1 MQTILQYIGLCT
13 KILSNRRFSR
23 ILTAATE
30 CHKNEDLLNMGKRT
44 CSSCIYMYIYN
55 NNFTC
60 PIRMDTYSEFC
71 MFACTRTLSH
81 SSLVSF
87 PSVSLLTALR
97 YCFLI
102 SELLFSSFFLLLFI
116 KNQLIPTSMS
126 LLWRCLQ
133 LLAWFFF
140 VRRTIGQAF
149 GNLSILW

>member
-1 MQTILQYIGLCT
+1 MALTLRVLCPDQNVFDGQADEVIL
-13 KILSNRRFSR
+13 
-23 ILTAATE
+23 
-30 CHKNEDLLNMGKRT
+30 
-44 CSSCIYMYIYN
+44 
-55 NNFTC
+55 
-60 PIRMDTYSEFC
+60 
-71 MFACTRTLSH
+71 
-81 SSLVSF
+81 
-87 PSVSLLTALR
+87 PSTTGQLGVLPGHVSLLTALR

-149 GNLSILW
+149 GNLSIL